1 MTKQKN
7 VRNTAA
13 PIGRIICINTAEEVG
28 LLYQW
33 NNGDTQVALY
43 SDYFTEE
50 LETHIG
56 NCSPV
61 SAPALNNSE

>member
-1 MTKQKN
+1 MITQKN

-13 PIGRIICINTAEEVG
+13 PIGRIICIITAEEVG

-33 NNGDTQVALY
+33 DNGDTQVALY
-43 SDYFTEE
+43 SNYSTEE

-61 SAPALNNSE
+61 FVPTLNNSE